1 MEDLSLHDV
10 MTILKR
16 RRNYFFITAS
26 LILLFTTFFVLS
38 WSKYR
43 STATVQ
49 IEQSYVSSSIVTPT
63 GANINDTLLALADQR
78 ISRIE
83 QKVTSMDSLA
93 EIITKY
99 ELYGRTKS
107 GKPITQPLTDM
118 MRKKIK
124 LELVSGIISNPA
136 VANKETAEQL
146 SAIAFSLSFDYKDPE
161 IAQLVVGELVN
172 RFMEEDLGQR
182 RLQAKETSDFLAT
195 QLTQLETSMM
205 EQEKTIAEFRKS
217 HGESGP
223 ASLMFNEQANVSA
236 TLSLQNV
243 ESQLAANEGT
253 QGNIQ
258 AQLATVEPYSRVL
271 ADGQVLT
278 TPSVQLRS
286 LESEYAAL
294 TAHYGPDHPDIIK
307 LRHEIAALK
316 TQIGKEGSSAQLDAQ
331 ITDLTTK
338 LETTRKTYGVDHPDV
353 ISLTHQIDKLKTQRA
368 ALPEN
373 TNGDMIKHDAD
384 NPAYLQL
391 VTQLMSA
398 QEQHKALLAQR
409 ETLLSQQ
416 TQYAKNIAEN
426 PTTDQEMAKLARDY
440 DNAQLRY
447 RELKEKK
454 MSADMIQQLEQGQK
468 GQRMVVINP
477 PSLPEST
484 HPSRS
489 LLMLGGLLL
498 SLMGGLCSVTLV
510 ELVSPSVHNA
520 RHLASLV
527 GAMPLVVIPYIY
539 TDLEASHPLGRW
551 QSASGIAEMLAN
563 IGEQLSG
570 LIPRF
575 RK

>member
-1 MEDLSLHDV
+1 MEDISLQDIV
-10 MTILKR
+10 TILKR

-26 LILLFTTFFVLS
+26 LILVFTTFFVLS

-49 IEQSYVSSSIVTPT
+49 IEQSYVPSSIVTPAGT
-63 GANINDTLLALADQR
+63 NINDTLVALADQR
-78 ISRIE
+78 VSRIE
-83 QKVTSMDSLA
+83 QKITSMDSLTD
-93 EIITKY
+93 IITKY
-99 ELYGRTKS
+99 ELYGHAKD

-136 VANKETAEQL
+136 AANKETAEQL
-146 SAIAFSLSFDYKDPE
+146 SAIAFSLSFDYKDPA
-161 IAQLVVGELVN
+161 IAQAVVGELVQ
-172 RFMEEDLGQR
+172 RFMDEDLSQR
-182 RLQAKETSDFLAT
+182 RLQAKETSDFLAS
-195 QLTQLETSMM
+195 QLAQLEASMM
-205 EQEKTIAEFRKS
+205 EQEKTIAEFRKI

-243 ESQLAANEGT
+243 ESQLTANEGT

-258 AQLATVEPYSRVL
+258 AQLAAVEPYSRVL

-286 LESEYAAL
+286 LESQYAAL
-294 TAHYGPDHPDIIK
+294 TAHYGPDHPDVVK

-316 TQIGKEGSSAQLDAQ
+316 NQIGKENGSAQLDAQ
-331 ITDLTTK
+331 ITDLRTK
-338 LETTRKTYGVDHPDV
+338 LEITRKTYGPDYPDV
-353 ISLTHQIDKLKTQRA
+353 VNLTHQIKSLEEQRTTA
-368 ALPEN
+368 PEHAN
-373 TNGDMIKHDAD
+373 TDTIKHDAD

-398 QEQHKALLAQR
+398 QEQHKALLSQR
-409 ETLLSQQ
+409 ETLLNQQ
-416 TQYAKNIAEN
+416 AQYARNIADN

-454 MSADMIQQLEQGQK
+454 MSADMIEQLEQGQK

-477 PSLPEST
+477 PSLSQST

-489 LLMLGGLLL
+489 LLMLGGLVL

-527 GAMPLVVIPYIY
+527 GTMPFVVIPYIY
-539 TDLEASHPLGRW
+539 TDIEASRSFRRW
-551 QSASGIAEMLAN
+551 QSASGIVEMFAS
-563 IGEQLSG
+563 IGEQLNG